1 VAPIEVGLELR
12 TKYKYSGLSL
22 ATLNEIDQAGKIVE
36 ADMAEAGNAGV
47 AAREIA
53 PSVALNL
60 YTYSANFWPDED
72 Y

>member
-1 VAPIEVGLELR
+1 VTKACKGAVRAGLDVQR
-12 TKYKYSGLSL
+12 V
-22 ATLNEIDQAGKIVE
+22 EIDQAGKIVE

-60 YTYSANFWPDED
+60 YTYSAKFWPDED